1 MKPETNKKPPQ
12 KPPPK
17 NGKRISLYPLKL
29 DDALRA
35 ALLTPHRG
43 KPQ

>member
-1 MKPETNKKPPQ
+1 MKPEPTKKPMR
-12 KPPPK
+12 KPATK
-17 NGKRISLYPLKL
+17 TGKRISLYPLKL

-43 KPQ
+43 KQQ